1 MLGNKK
7 MIQFTIVDIIERKIH
22 FTNTNTIFDKI
33 EFQYNNE
40 GEPQTY
46 YV

>member
-22 FTNTNTIFDKI
+22 FTNTIFDKI

-40 GEPQTY
+40 GEPQAY